1 MKFYYYSFNEYRKL
15 DEKIKSD
22 FLFLST
28 AYTTPSYWNGQEF
41 TPFVPTEDLFL
52 DACQDFEKSNFE
64 ERYKNQI
71 YSLNRNEIL
80 NQLKNLSQDKDIVF
94 LVWEAENKNSERDIF
109 ISWLTN
115 TSLSDLKFFSFSK
128 RCLKQNDIIY
138 NL

>member
-1 MKFYYYSFNEYRKL
+1 MKKLNLTFYFYQPH
-15 DEKIKSD
+15 IQHQ
-22 FLFLST
+22 
-28 AYTTPSYWNGQEF
+28 SYWNGQEF
-41 TPFVPTEDLFL
+41 TPFIPTEDLFL

-64 ERYKNQI
+64 ERYREQI

-80 NQLKNLSQDKDIVF
+80 NQLKNISQGKDVVF

-109 ISWLTN
+109 IPWLTN

-138 NL
+138 DL